1 MKVNLVEYNREM
13 TRLCLSICKVEVIWK
28 IRLLTIVKRRRTL
41 IENKR
46 FDLILLAS
54 GNAEIRRSRYLMELD
69 EYELL
74 RSKIP

>member
-1 MKVNLVEYNREM
+1 
-13 TRLCLSICKVEVIWK
+13 
-28 IRLLTIVKRRRTL
+28 LLTIVKKRRTL

-46 FDLILLAS
+46 FDLIALAS